1 MKVVFASY
9 NQGKCDGYKDTF
21 KKLGI
26 ELVSLNE
33 IGCCEKVEETGDN
46 TLENA
51 VIKAEFYHKLLGLP
65 VLSNDSGLI
74 VSRFSKENQPGVF
87 VRRYNGKEMT
97 DEELISTYEELF
109 ECVGGESEGVFSV
122 SLAALNEKGKLFKR
136 EFHYST
142 FFKCPASKARVK
154 GLPFR
159 SFEYD
164 RKLKKHYAEFTDEDW
179 ANAHDNTKSS
189 DDIDEQADFIRSAF
203 KN

>member
-9 NQGKCDGYKDTF
+9 NQGKCDGYKNTF
-21 KKLGI
+21 KNLGI
-26 ELVSLNE
+26 ELVSLSE
-33 IGCCEKVEETGDN
+33 IGCMEKVEETGSN

-65 VLSNDSGLI
+65 VISNDSGLI

-87 VRRYNGKEMT
+87 VRRHNGREMT
-97 DEELISTYEELF
+97 DEELIATYEKLF
-109 ECVGGESEGVFSV
+109 EEVGGESEGVFSV
-122 SLAALNEKGKLFKR
+122 SLAAINAKGQLFKR

-142 FFKCPASKARVK
+142 FFKCPASKERIK

-164 RKLKKHYAEFTDEDW
+164 RKLKKHYAQFTDEDW
-179 ANAHDNTKSS
+179 INANDNAKNS
-189 DDIDEQADFIRSAF
+189 DDIDEQSDFIKMAF

>member
-9 NQGKCDGYKDTF
+9 NQGKCEDYKGIF
-21 KKLGI
+21 KKIGI
-26 ELVSLNE
+26 ELVSLKE
-33 IGCCEKVEETGDN
+33 IGCTEKVEETGYD
-46 TLENA
+46 TLGNA

-74 VSRFSKENQPGVF
+74 VSKFTKENQPGVF
-87 VRRYNGKEMT
+87 VRRHNGKEMT
-97 DEELISTYEELF
+97 DEQLISTYEKLF
-109 ECVGGESEGVFSV
+109 EEVGGESEGVFSV
-122 SLAALNEKGKLFKR
+122 SLAGINEKGELFKR

-164 RKLKKHYAEFTDEDW
+164 RKLKKHYAEFTENDW
-179 ANAHDNTKSS
+179 TKANDNAKNT
-189 DDIDEQADFIRSAF
+189 DDIDEQASFIRSIF
-203 KN
+203 QK